1 MTISVQIL
9 LAMLLCDFSIQSDA
23 QYVTDLYFTTDFF
36 FLVKFFL
43 SRTNLQ
49 YSNVLVNCFMSLQ

>member
-9 LAMLLCDFSIQSDA
+9 LAMLLCDFSIQSDT

-36 FLVKFFL
+36 YLSNFFCQGQ
-43 SRTNLQ
+43 T
-49 YSNVLVNCFMSLQ
+49 YSILMYW